1 MREMRL
7 SGSEGGVAGEVIPTP
22 IQKRIKPLGFGWEGG
37 NSLPP
42 QGGVRAPRIPV
53 PKRSEPFLARQEQPT
68 CQLSWER
75 LNRRY

>member
-1 MREMRL
+1 
-7 SGSEGGVAGEVIPTP
+7 
-22 IQKRIKPLGFGWEGG
+22 LGFGWEGG